1 MRRSGRARQRGRSA
15 GRRRLRRLALGAL
28 LPALVAVALLA
39 LDRLSPPP
47 LAALERAPAT
57 AVLDA
62 TGRPLRLF
70 LAPDERWRLPVTLD
84 ELPAELP
91 AAVVAIEDRRFW
103 RHPGVDPLAVARAA
117 WQNLRARRV
126 VSGAS
131 TLPMQLARMA
141 EPAPRTL
148 GAKLGEAVRALQLE
162 LRFSKREL
170 LELYLNLAPYGGNVE
185 GVGAASRFYFGKEPA
200 RLSPGE
206 MALLVALPRSPVA
219 FDPTR
224 NPEAARAERDRVLE
238 RLGAAGVFSARQIDD
253 ARRQPVPRRRLA
265 VPFEAPHFAR
275 FAAAGSAGTPVVR
288 TTLDRSLQR
297 VAEAQV
303 ERHLAG
309 LRGEGIGQAAV
320 VVLEIEGRRV
330 RAWVG
335 SGGFLDPDRQGQVD
349 GVLARRSPG
358 STLKPLLYALALE
371 QGAIVP
377 DSYLLDLPT
386 DFAGYVAENYDDR
399 YRGRVTAR
407 EALSHSLNAST
418 VRLLA
423 RVGVGELH
431 RLLVRGGL
439 GTLDRPAARYGLPLV
454 LGAGEARL
462 LDLTNLYAAL
472 AEGGVYRPPAW
483 RAAGATRSPAAA
495 GERLVSAEAAWLV
508 TEVLVEVRRPDFP
521 DAWALTRAAPAVAWK
536 TGTSYGHRDAWAV
549 GYSHAYAVGV
559 WVGNFDGAPR
569 RGISGAMHAAP
580 LLFDLFRAL
589 EPGGRWPARPE
600 GLRIERIDACSL
612 SHQLPGAWCPA
623 RTSVEYIPGRS
634 RFEPCS
640 YHRRVRAIEAGRSVQ
655 RPLTVYPAELVA
667 WWRREGQPLPAD
679 VARADE
685 LRLAVGDG
693 PRIVS
698 PDGATPYR
706 LRRDAPAEFQRIPLI
721 AHAGAGVERLYWYRD
736 GELVASGRPGE
747 RLFLDPEPGS
757 HRLVVA
763 DGRGRSNG
771 VSYRVE

>member
-1 MRRSGRARQRGRSA
+1 MSV
-15 GRRRLRRLALGAL
+15 LLA
-28 LPALVAVALLA
+28 PVAALLA
-39 LDRLSPPP
+39 FLVLDRLLPPP
-47 LAALERAPAT
+47 LEALERAPAT
-57 AVLDA
+57 LVLAAD
-62 TGRPLRLF
+62 GRPLRMF
-70 LAPDERWRLPVTLD
+70 LPADERWRLPVTLD
-84 ELPAELP
+84 RLPPELP

-103 RHPGVDPLAVARAA
+103 RHPGVDPLAAARAA
-117 WQNLRARRV
+117 WQNLRAGRV

-148 GAKLGEAVRALQLE
+148 GAKLDEAVRALRLE
-162 LRFSKREL
+162 RRFSKREL
-170 LELYLNLAPYGGNVE
+170 LELYLNLAPYGGNLE

-200 RLSPGE
+200 GLSPGE

-224 NPEAARAERDRVLE
+224 NPAAAGAERDRVLE
-238 RLGAAGVFSARQIDD
+238 RLAAAGVFTPRQIAD
-253 ARRQPVPRRRLA
+253 ARRQPLPGRRLA
-265 VPFEAPHFAR
+265 VPFEAPHFSR
-275 FAAAGSAGTPVVR
+275 FAAGQSAGAHRVA

-309 LRGEGIGQAAV
+309 LRSQGIGQAAV
-320 VVLEIEGRRV
+320 VVIETEGRRL

-335 SGGFLDPDRQGQVD
+335 SGGFLEPGQQGQVD
-349 GVLARRSPG
+349 GALARRSPG
-358 STLKPLLYALALE
+358 STLKPFLYALAFDR
-371 QGAIVP
+371 GDAVP
-377 DSYLLDLPT
+377 DSYLLDVPT

-399 YRGRVTAR
+399 YRGRVTVS
-407 EALSHSLNAST
+407 EALGQSLNASA

-431 RLLVRGGL
+431 ALLRRGGL
-439 GTLDRPAARYGLPLV
+439 ATLDRPLSQYGLPLV
-454 LGAGEARL
+454 LGAGEVTL
-462 LDLTNLYAAL
+462 VDLTNLYAAL
-472 AEGGVYRPPAW
+472 ADGGVYLPLAW
-483 RAAGATRSPAAA
+483 RADDAARSSKPP
-495 GERLVSAEAAWLV
+495 GERLLSSEAAWLV
-508 TEVLVEVRRPDFP
+508 TEVLRDVRRPDFP
-521 DAWALTRAAPAVAWK
+521 GAWELTREAPAVAWK

-549 GYSHAYAVGV
+549 GYSRAYTVGV
-559 WVGNFDGAPR
+559 WVGNFEGTAR
-569 RGISGAMHAAP
+569 RGISGAEHAAP

-589 EPGGRWPARPE
+589 EPGGRGLARPR
-600 GLRIERIDACSL
+600 GLRIERIDACAL
-612 SHQLPGAWCPA
+612 SHQLPGPWCPA
-623 RTSVEYIPGRS
+623 RAPVAYLPGRS
-634 RFEPCS
+634 RLEPCS
-640 YHRRVRAIEAGRSVQ
+640 YHRRVRTVEDGRSAA

-667 WWRREGQPLPAD
+667 WWRREGQPLPED

-685 LRLAVGDG
+685 LRLVVGEG

-736 GELVASGRPGE
+736 GLLVASGRPGE
-747 RLFLDPEPGS
+747 RLFLDLELGR

-763 DGRGRSNG
+763 DGRGRSDG
-771 VSYRVE
+771 ISYRVE